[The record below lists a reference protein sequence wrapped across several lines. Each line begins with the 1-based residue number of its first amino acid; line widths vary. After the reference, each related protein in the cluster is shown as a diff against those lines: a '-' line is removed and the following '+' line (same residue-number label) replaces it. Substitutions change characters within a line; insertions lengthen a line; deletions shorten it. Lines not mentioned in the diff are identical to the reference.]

1 MSVIRRDVL
10 PAPLEEVLKE
20 NKVTGTIA
28 VQVDQSISETQFL
41 LDLAEDFDF
50 IKGVVGWVDLRSDHL
65 ETQLD
70 ALAHQYKLVGFRHIV
85 QAEQDPMFLMQ
96 PAFRR
101 GLEIIFE
108 RGYTYDILI
117 YPHQLAAALE
127 LIDRFPRAPFVI
139 DHLAK
144 PYIKSG
150 YYKNWEIMTR
160 EISQYQQV
168 YCNWWGMMTEAN
180 WSSCKPNDVR
190 KYLDITKDGIKEDRM
205 MREISQ
211 YTEMYFRW
219 SGMITE
225 ANWYSWTP
233 EDLRKYLE
241 ITADC
246 FTADRLMYRS
256 DWPVLNVA
264 ETYQQVLDVILDHV
278 SGWSTQEQS
287 NIMGENAKKFYL
299 SKSEV

>member
-1 MSVIRRDVL
+1 MSVIRRDFL
-10 PAPLEEVLKE
+10 PAHLEEVLKE
-20 NKVTGTIA
+20 NQVTGTIA

-85 QAEQDPMFLMQ
+85 QAEQDPMILMQ

-101 GLEIIFE
+101 RLEIILV

-117 YPHQLAAALE
+117 YPHQQAAALE

-150 YYKNWEIMTR
+150 YYKGWEI
-160 EISQYQQV
+160 
-168 YCNWWGMMTEAN
+168 
-180 WSSCKPNDVR
+180 
-190 KYLDITKDGIKEDRM
+190 L

-211 YTEMYFRW
+211 YPQVYCKW

-233 EDLRKYLE
+233 EDLKKYLE

-246 FTADRLMYRS
+246 FTADRLMYGS

-264 ETYQQVLDVILDHV
+264 GTYQQLLDVILDHV
-278 SGWSTQEQS
+278 SGWSNQEQS
-287 NIMGENAKKFYL
+287 NVMGGNAKKFYL
-299 SKSEV
+299 SKSDV

>member
-1 MSVIRRDVL
+1 MEIIDSHQHFWYYNPQTHGWIDDSMSVIRRDFL
-10 PAPLEEVLKE
+10 PAHLEEVLKE
-20 NKVTGTIA
+20 NQVTGTIA

-150 YYKNWEIMTR
+150 YYKGWEI
-160 EISQYQQV
+160 
-168 YCNWWGMMTEAN
+168 
-180 WSSCKPNDVR
+180 
-190 KYLDITKDGIKEDRM
+190 L

-211 YTEMYFRW
+211 YPQVYCKW

-233 EDLRKYLE
+233 EDLKKYLE

-246 FTADRLMYRS
+246 FTADRLMYGS

-264 ETYQQVLDVILDHV
+264 GTYQQVLDVILDHV

-299 SKSEV
+299 SKSDV

>member
-1 MSVIRRDVL
+1 MEIIDSHQHFWYYNPQTHGWIDDSMSVIRRDFL
-10 PAPLEEVLKE
+10 PAHLEEVLKE
-20 NKVTGTIA
+20 NQVTGTIA

-96 PAFRR
+96 PSFRR

-150 YYKNWEIMTR
+150 YYKGWEI
-160 EISQYQQV
+160 
-168 YCNWWGMMTEAN
+168 
-180 WSSCKPNDVR
+180 
-190 KYLDITKDGIKEDRM
+190 M

-211 YTEMYFRW
+211 YPQVYCKW

-246 FTADRLMYRS
+246 FTADRLMYGS

-264 ETYQQVLDVILDHV
+264 GTYQQVLDVILDHV
-278 SGWSTQEQS
+278 SGWSNQEQS
-287 NIMGENAKKFYL
+287 NVMGGNAKKFYL
-299 SKSEV
+299 SKSDV

>member
-1 MSVIRRDVL
+1 MEIIDSHQHFWYYNPQTHGWIDDSMSVIRRDFL
-10 PAPLEEVLKE
+10 PAHLEEVLKE
-20 NKVTGTIA
+20 NQVTGTIA

-96 PAFRR
+96 PSFRR

-150 YYKNWEIMTR
+150 YYKGWEI
-160 EISQYQQV
+160 
-168 YCNWWGMMTEAN
+168 
-180 WSSCKPNDVR
+180 
-190 KYLDITKDGIKEDRM
+190 M

-211 YTEMYFRW
+211 YPQVYCKW

-246 FTADRLMYRS
+246 FTADRLMYGS

-264 ETYQQVLDVILDHV
+264 GTYQQVLDVILDHV

-299 SKSEV
+299 SKSDV

>member
-1 MSVIRRDVL
+1 MEIIDSHQHFWYYNPQTHGWIDDSMSVIRRDFL
-10 PAPLEEVLKE
+10 PAHLEEVLKE
-20 NKVTGTIA
+20 NQVTGTIA

-96 PAFRR
+96 PSFRR

-150 YYKNWEIMTR
+150 YYKGWEI
-160 EISQYQQV
+160 
-168 YCNWWGMMTEAN
+168 
-180 WSSCKPNDVR
+180 
-190 KYLDITKDGIKEDRM
+190 L

-211 YTEMYFRW
+211 YPQVYCKW

-246 FTADRLMYRS
+246 FTADRLMYGS

-264 ETYQQVLDVILDHV
+264 GTYQQVLDVILDHV

-299 SKSEV
+299 SKSDV

>member
-1 MSVIRRDVL
+1 MEIIDSHQHFWYYNPQTHGWIDDSMSVIRRDFL
-10 PAPLEEVLKE
+10 PAHLEEVLKE
-20 NKVTGTIA
+20 NQVTGTIA

-150 YYKNWEIMTR
+150 YYKGWEI
-160 EISQYQQV
+160 
-168 YCNWWGMMTEAN
+168 
-180 WSSCKPNDVR
+180 
-190 KYLDITKDGIKEDRM
+190 L

-211 YTEMYFRW
+211 YPQVYCKW

-246 FTADRLMYRS
+246 FTADRLMYGS

-264 ETYQQVLDVILDHV
+264 GTYQQVLDVILDHV
-278 SGWSTQEQS
+278 SGWSNQEQS
-287 NIMGENAKKFYL
+287 NVMGGNAKKFYL
-299 SKSEV
+299 SKSDV

>member
-1 MSVIRRDVL
+1 MEIIDSHQHFWYYNPQTHGWIDDSMSVIRRDFL
-10 PAPLEEVLKE
+10 PAHLEEVLKE
-20 NKVTGTIA
+20 NQVTGTIA

-96 PAFRR
+96 PSFRR

-150 YYKNWEIMTR
+150 YYKGWEI
-160 EISQYQQV
+160 
-168 YCNWWGMMTEAN
+168 
-180 WSSCKPNDVR
+180 
-190 KYLDITKDGIKEDRM
+190 M

-211 YTEMYFRW
+211 YPQVYCKW

-246 FTADRLMYRS
+246 FTADRLMYGS

-264 ETYQQVLDVILDHV
+264 GTYQQVLDVILDHV

-287 NIMGENAKKFYL
+287 NVMGENAKKFYL
-299 SKSEV
+299 SKSDV